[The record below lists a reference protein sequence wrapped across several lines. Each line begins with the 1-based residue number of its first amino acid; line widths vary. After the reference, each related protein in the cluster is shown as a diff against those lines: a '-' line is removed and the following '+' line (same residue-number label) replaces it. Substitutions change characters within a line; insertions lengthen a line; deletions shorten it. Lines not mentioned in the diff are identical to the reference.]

1 MDRTERTLVA
11 IAVFLMLASIATL
24 IALPRV
30 HQWERDNNYPYGKLC
45 DIYSNC
51 NTSLH

>member
-11 IAVFLMLASIATL
+11 ICAFLVLASIATL

-30 HQWERDNNYPYGKLC
+30 HKWERDNNYPYGKLC
-45 DIYSNC
+45 EVYRSC
-51 NTSLH
+51 Q